1 MSSQSII
8 LQSVSVANNA
18 TVKLGAPARLTVQSH
33 PLGEFEIPIGYQP
46 VPGQRIPLKIPEAQ
60 WKALLAEREER
71 EAKTYARFVGR
82 RIAWHIEYWRRRRR
96 ANESVASLLEYV
108 VFNQPNLF
116 PKRYLVAPRY
126 YKATLKYVEALLV
139 QMAQKRRDEDRLR
152 MEIRRQGR

>member
-1 MSSQSII
+1 MSSQPITLKS
-8 LQSVSVANNA
+8 
-18 TVKLGAPARLTVQSH
+18 VKLGAPVKLSIQSH

-46 VPGQRIPLKIPEAQ
+46 IKGQRIPVEMPEEQ
-60 WKALLAEREER
+60 WKALLVAREEQQ
-71 EAKTYARFVGR
+71 AKTYARHVGR
-82 RIAWHIEYWRRRRR
+82 RIAWHIEYWRRRGR

-139 QMAQKRRDEDRLR
+139 QMAQKRRDEDKLR
-152 MEIRRQGR
+152 MEVRRGR